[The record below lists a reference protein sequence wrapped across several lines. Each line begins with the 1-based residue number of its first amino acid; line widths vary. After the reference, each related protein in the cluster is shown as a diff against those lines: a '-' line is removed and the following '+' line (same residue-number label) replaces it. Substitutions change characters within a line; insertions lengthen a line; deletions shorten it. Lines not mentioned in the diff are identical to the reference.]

1 MESGSPRSSFQCEKC
16 GHGHCEVGEVRA
28 AGSTLSRI
36 FDVEREVFTAVS
48 CERCGYTELYRADRN
63 VLEDIFDFFTN

>member
-1 MESGSPRSSFQCEKC
+1 MESGGRGASFECDKC
-16 GHGHCEVGEVRA
+16 GHPECEIGQVRA

-48 CERCGYTELYRADRN
+48 CDRCGFTELYRADRN
-63 VLEDIFDFFTN
+63 LLEDIFDFFTT